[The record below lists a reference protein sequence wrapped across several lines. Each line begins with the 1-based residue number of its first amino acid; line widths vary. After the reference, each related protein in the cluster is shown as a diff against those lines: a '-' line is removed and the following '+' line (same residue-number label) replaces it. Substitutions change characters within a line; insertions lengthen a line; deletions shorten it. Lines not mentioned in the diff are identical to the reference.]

1 LVNEYDEQH
10 PFEDDEDGQQG
21 NEKSH
26 TDGESAASGAKHRQT
41 RTAAAAAAAAVAT
54 ASATATTTH
63 EDVGGKI
70 VKRSRRIQAT
80 LSSPT
85 KRRNATAAPKKYA
98 IPSDEEDQADANE
111 DQEEDEE
118 EQGKGGS
125 ADAAAEDGLG
135 ILQHLVARSFS

>member
-1 LVNEYDEQH
+1 MVNEYDEQH

-21 NEKSH
+21 HEKSH

-41 RTAAAAAAAAVAT
+41 RTAAAAAAAVT
-54 ASATATTTH
+54 TATATTTH

>member
-41 RTAAAAAAAAVAT
+41 RTAAAAAAAVAT